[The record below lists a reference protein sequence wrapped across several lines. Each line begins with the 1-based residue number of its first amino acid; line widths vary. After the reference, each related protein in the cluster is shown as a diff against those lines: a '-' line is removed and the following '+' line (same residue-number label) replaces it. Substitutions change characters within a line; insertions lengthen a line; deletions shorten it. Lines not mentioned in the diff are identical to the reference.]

1 MNILGISALYH
12 DSAATLV
19 KDGDIVAAAQEERF
33 TRVKHDLRFPRHAI
47 RYCLDEGGLS
57 ASDLNVVAFYERPYL
72 KLTRIAKSLL
82 AGNSTKPLAIAREL
96 WRSSQK
102 ATSIKKS
109 IRHELGSEFRGSIR
123 FVGHHMS
130 HSASAFFPSPFKEA
144 AILTIDGVGEFDCT
158 TIGKGQ
164 DSSINILERY
174 RYPNSLGL
182 LYSALTYYLGFK
194 VNSGEYKVMGLA
206 PYGTPR
212 YSSTIKDHLIDLRSD
227 GSYQLNPTFFT
238 FDKLAPGMVS
248 QSFCDLFQAPPRR
261 PESVLT
267 QREADIAASF
277 QIVVEDAILGLAQRA
292 KRLTNCK
299 HLCLAGGVALNCV
312 ANGKTLRSK
321 TFKSLWIQPAA
332 GDAGGALGAA
342 LKVHYSNCNKQ
353 NSRTIDDSQQ
363 GSFLGPQFS
372 DAQTESF
379 LDSYGIPYTKYNS
392 ANLYPEIADSLADGK
407 IVGWFQGR
415 MEFGPRALGGR
426 SIIADP
432 RSPKMQK
439 RLNLKTK
446 FRESF
451 RPFAPSVLVND
462 ASDHFHL
469 SGESP
474 YMLLVCPTKQ
484 DKDLSFNREADKDQ
498 PQQPIQSDFSQEE
511 IRLPAITHV
520 DGSARIHT
528 VDKDRNPKY
537 HQLLEAFKQRTGVG
551 VLVNTSFN
559 VRGEPIVCS
568 LADAYRTFIQTDIDT
583 LVLGSFVIRKSDQP
597 ERLLQ
602 QRTER
607 YLDKYELD

>member
-57 ASDLNVVAFYERPYL
+57 ASDLDVVAFYERPYL

-82 AGNSTKPLAIAREL
+82 AGNPTKPLAIAREL

-537 HQLLEAFKQRTGVG
+537 HQLLEAFKQKTGVG

>member
-57 ASDLNVVAFYERPYL
+57 ASDLDVVAFYERPYL

-537 HQLLEAFKQRTGVG
+537 HQLLEAFKQKTGVG